1 MVTERKPGKLTSVA
15 ADIYKT
21 GGLGKNGLYRGF
33 TAQVA
38 RDAWGYRLF
47 QYLNFILK
55 CTFSIYF
62 LPYIA
67 ILQFLEDRGQEKNS
81 LGIVAAGAFS
91 GVLSQG

>member
-1 MVTERKPGKLTSVA
+1 MDSTEASLHKLHEMHG
-15 ADIYKT
+15 DT
-21 GGLGKNGLYRGF
+21 GSFDNHFKISL
-33 TAQVA
+33 
-38 RDAWGYRLF
+38 
-47 QYLNFILK
+47 
-55 CTFSIYF
+55 FSIYF